1 MSNVAF
7 VFLVGLDEKTAQLEA
22 ESDQFGDLI
31 ITEHYDTYNNLTL
44 KTLAAFDWM
53 QNFCSQAQ
61 FLLKTD
67 DDMFIQVSHKVLE
80 A

>member
-1 MSNVAF
+1 MLFDAIHPE
-7 VFLVGLDEKTAQLEA
+7 LHH
-22 ESDQFGDLI
+22 LI
-31 ITEHYDTYNNLTL
+31 IFNNFTKNIHFSLVNNLTL
-44 KTLAAFDWM
+44 KTFAAFDLM
-53 QNFCSQAQ
+53 QNFCSQDQ